1 MERQEPSALDARPE
15 TPPVPEEK
23 RAYEPPKVE
32 SVRLTGEAA
41 EALT

>member
-1 MERQEPSALDARPE
+1 MADNTLHESQEASVPASA
-15 TPPVPEEK
+15 K

-32 SVRLTGEAA
+32 SVQLTREAA